1 MVLKTT
7 NKIGKIK
14 NRLAEIENQIKLDK
28 LKQETFNENNKKIKE
43 TQERIQELCEDN
55 DISNNG
61 KAIGDLYKTLDERL

>member
-43 TQERIQELCEDN
+43 TQERIQELCKDN
-55 DISNNG
+55 
-61 KAIGDLYKTLDERL
+61 